1 MPGPFIGM
9 FASREGALVE
19 VAEEIRHCPGSEEEL
34 CR

>member
-9 FASREGALVE
+9 FASRVGALGE
-19 VAEEIRHCPGSEEEL
+19 VSEEIRQCRGSEEEL